1 MLLCC
6 TRTRIIASQLCRRRA
21 TVKKD
26 KLPKAPTQEEVDQAN
41 AKMASFFAVLP
52 ALLKAVVSS
61 VICYP
66 IFKGL
71 LSYSSDQQIRWAA
84 YATLAVWI
92 GFLVSAL
99 IDVFRLWKQRQKDP
113 S

>member
-1 MLLCC
+1 M
-6 TRTRIIASQLCRRRA
+6 
-21 TVKKD
+21 KKD
-26 KLPKAPTQEEVDQAN
+26 RFSKAPTQEEVDQAN
-41 AKMASFFAVLP
+41 ARLSSFFAVLP
-52 ALLKAVVSS
+52 ALLKVVVSS

-71 LSYSSDQQIRWAA
+71 LGYSSDQQIRWAA

-99 IDVFRLWKQRQKDP
+99 IDVFRLWKQRQNGP

>member
-1 MLLCC
+1 M
-6 TRTRIIASQLCRRRA
+6 S
-21 TVKKD
+21 KN
-26 KLPKAPTQEEVDQAN
+26 KLSKTPTQEDVDQAN
-41 AKMASFFAVLP
+41 ARMASFFAILP
-52 ALLKAVVSS
+52 ALLKVVVSS

-71 LSYSSDQQIRWAA
+71 LNYSSDQQIRWAA

-92 GFLVSAL
+92 GFLVSAI
-99 IDVFRLWKQRQKDP
+99 IDVFRLWKGKQKDP

>member
-1 MLLCC
+1 MKKSDLLK
-6 TRTRIIASQLCRRRA
+6 TPS
-21 TVKKD
+21 
-26 KLPKAPTQEEVDQAN
+26 QEEVDLAN
-41 AKMASFFAVLP
+41 AKMTSFFAVLP
-52 ALLKAVVSS
+52 ALLKVVVSS

-71 LSYSSDQQIRWAA
+71 LNYSSDQQIRWAA

-99 IDVFRLWKQRQKDP
+99 IDVFRIWKKRQKNP

>member
-1 MLLCC
+1 M
-6 TRTRIIASQLCRRRA
+6 
-21 TVKKD
+21 KKD
-26 KLPKAPTQEEVDQAN
+26 KFSKEPNQVDVAEVN
-41 AKMASFFAVLP
+41 TRMASFFAVLP
-52 ALLKAVVSS
+52 ALLKVVVSS

-71 LSYSSDQQIRWAA
+71 LNYSSDQQIRWAA

-92 GFLVSAL
+92 GFVVSAV
-99 IDVFRLWKQRQKDP
+99 IDVFRLWKKRQKDN